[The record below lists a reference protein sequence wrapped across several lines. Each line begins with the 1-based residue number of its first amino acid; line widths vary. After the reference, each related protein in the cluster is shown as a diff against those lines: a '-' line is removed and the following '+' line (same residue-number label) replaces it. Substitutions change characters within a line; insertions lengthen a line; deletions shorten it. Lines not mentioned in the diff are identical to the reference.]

1 MTDKTGTLTEG
12 HSSFLKPLDVLG
24 AVDDHVLA
32 LGLACSDKAG
42 NELDRALW
50 ATAAPAQTRR
60 WEMTIP
66 TDNVDEKLLARPSQ
80 WDIRLIRRFMA
91 VFGPISSAYD
101 FLTFT
106 VMLYVFD
113 AGPTQAG
120 SSEDPEPHRRRRPPL
135 RAEVETRF
143 Q

>member
-60 WEMTIP
+60 CELGRP
-66 TDNVDEKLLARPSQ
+66 RPFAVRSRAPAR
-80 WDIRLIRRFMA
+80 IRPGRLCRHDLVRAWGPRRT
-91 VFGPISSAYD
+91 S
-101 FLTFT
+101 
-106 VMLYVFD
+106 
-113 AGPTQAG
+113 
-120 SSEDPEPHRRRRPPL
+120 
-135 RAEVETRF
+135 
-143 Q
+143 